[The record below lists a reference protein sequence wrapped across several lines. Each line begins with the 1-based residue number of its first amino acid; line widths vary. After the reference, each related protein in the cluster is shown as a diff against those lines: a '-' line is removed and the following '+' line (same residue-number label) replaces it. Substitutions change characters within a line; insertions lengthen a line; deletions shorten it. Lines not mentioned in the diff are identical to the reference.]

1 MRRQAVTQLDAFM
14 ASHAADVL
22 EHERAHVPRLPH
34 APPPSKNAYA
44 KLNDSARNGET
55 AVLTDQECRTL
66 TAKLM
71 KRDPK
76 KLWLESHKRTFSN
89 RSGKRTLQIAP
100 AVPPT
105 PDPQAGLAASR
116 HQALNGR
123 ATRPRDGP
131 SRPAATRRRKR
142 VRGSP
147 SDFLPVVNP
156 RNNNGNTTSSSSSS
170 ILCVSPAI
178 ATDMNVTVQYTA
190 FNLNTDNNEC
200 DISTYN
206 GQIMDPESRMDSRS
220 TVFDDVV
227 YVNPALRAVTFSST
241 LPLLDD
247 NQEAAEIAFLIELA
261 RANADDT
268 AFLHPLPSK
277 GVG

>member
-1 MRRQAVTQLDAFM
+1 MSL
-14 ASHAADVL
+14 
-22 EHERAHVPRLPH
+22 
-34 APPPSKNAYA
+34 
-44 KLNDSARNGET
+44 
-55 AVLTDQECRTL
+55 
-66 TAKLM
+66 
-71 KRDPK
+71 
-76 KLWLESHKRTFSN
+76 
-89 RSGKRTLQIAP
+89 
-100 AVPPT
+100 
-105 PDPQAGLAASR
+105 
-116 HQALNGR
+116 
-123 ATRPRDGP
+123 
-131 SRPAATRRRKR
+131 
-142 VRGSP
+142 
-147 SDFLPVVNP
+147 
-156 RNNNGNTTSSSSSS
+156 
-170 ILCVSPAI
+170 AI
-178 ATDMNVTVQYTA
+178 ANDVNVIVQYTA

>member
-1 MRRQAVTQLDAFM
+1 M
-14 ASHAADVL
+14 
-22 EHERAHVPRLPH
+22 
-34 APPPSKNAYA
+34 
-44 KLNDSARNGET
+44 
-55 AVLTDQECRTL
+55 
-66 TAKLM
+66 
-71 KRDPK
+71 
-76 KLWLESHKRTFSN
+76 
-89 RSGKRTLQIAP
+89 
-100 AVPPT
+100 
-105 PDPQAGLAASR
+105 
-116 HQALNGR
+116 
-123 ATRPRDGP
+123 
-131 SRPAATRRRKR
+131 
-142 VRGSP
+142 
-147 SDFLPVVNP
+147 
-156 RNNNGNTTSSSSSS
+156 
-170 ILCVSPAI
+170 SPAI

-200 DISTYN
+200 DICTYH